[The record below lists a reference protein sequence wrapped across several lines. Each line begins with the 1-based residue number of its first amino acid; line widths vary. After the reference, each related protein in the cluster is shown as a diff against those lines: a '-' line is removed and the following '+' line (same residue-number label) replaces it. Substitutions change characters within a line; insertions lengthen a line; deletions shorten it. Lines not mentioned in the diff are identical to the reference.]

1 MHWNLYV
8 RCLILLE
15 GWVPF
20 LSDVFF
26 FSILDSFSILLPMNF
41 LIILGGMPIKNILPK
56 MTDMSPCI

>member
-1 MHWNLYV
+1 MHCNLYV
-8 RCLILLE
+8 RRLILLA

-20 LSDVFF
+20 LSDFF